1 MLIHGF
7 CDPHPNMEQENIM
20 KKCMSVI
27 TMAFLVLSFTCS
39 LKAGGPNGKGE
50 EYHHALDL
58 CFRHIADHAIALFD
72 QVSSGEINRDI
83 TDDFLEQMTR
93 DLDRARVYNV
103 TTYSCCSEVEAK
115 AVSDDR
121 LAILGGH
128 ATAVS
133 AIRTLSD
140 ELQKQNPDLQT
151 IKTLT
156 TVILDGVNKAA
167 VAHRDAMKKLGIA
180 EIKGPGV

>member
-1 MLIHGF
+1 
-7 CDPHPNMEQENIM
+7 M
-20 KKCMSVI
+20 KKCLSVI
-27 TMAFLVLSFTCS
+27 AVTFLVLSFTCA
-39 LKAGGPNGKGE
+39 LKAGGRTGKAE

-58 CFRHIADHAIALFD
+58 CFRHVADHAMALFD
-72 QVSSGEINRDI
+72 QVSSGEINKDI
-83 TDDFLEQMTR
+83 TDDFLEQMIK

-115 AVSDDR
+115 TISDDR

-140 ELQKQNPDLQT
+140 ELQKQNPDFQA

-180 EIKGPGV
+180 ETKGPGV